1 MILLN
6 SPITR
11 IGGKKLLRK
20 TICERF
26 PDTGT
31 FDRYIEVFGG
41 AGWVLFYKD
50 KHAKLEVYNDADGGL
65 VNLMRCIKYHAGEL
79 QRELDGYCNSRE
91 FFKDISAQINVR
103 GLTDIQR
110 AARYFLQMK
119 LSFGADGRTYGCN
132 IKNLGNAMEYLTDV
146 QHRLMS
152 SSVVIEHKDFEDLIK
167 VYDRQKAL
175 FYCDPPYHTT
185 EKYYDVEFTEADHVR
200 LRDTLS
206 KIKGKFLLSYND
218 DEFIREL
225 YKGFKTEPVKRSNNL
240 STGDFKELIITNY

>member
-1 MILLN
+1 MN

-26 PDTGT
+26 PED

-50 KHAKLEVYNDADGGL
+50 RHAKLEVYNDADGEL

-79 QRELDGYCNSRE
+79 QREIDGYCNARE
-91 FFKDISAQINVR
+91 FFEDISVQINVR
-103 GLTDIQR
+103 GFTDIQR
-110 AARYFLQMK
+110 AARYFLRMK

-132 IKNLGNAMEYLTDV
+132 TKNLSNAIEYLTDV
-146 QHRLMS
+146 QRRLLS
-152 SSVVIEHKDFEDLIK
+152 TSVVIEHKDFENLIK
-167 VYDRQKAL
+167 VYDRPKAL

-185 EKYYDVEFTEADHVR
+185 EKYYDVQFTEADHIR
-200 LRDTLS
+200 LQNTLTA
-206 KIKGKFLLSYND
+206 IKGRFLLSYND
-218 DEFIREL
+218 DDFVRDL
-225 YKGFKTEPVKRSNNL
+225 YKGFNISAVERNNSL
-240 STGDFKELIITNY
+240 SVGKFKELIITNY

>member
-1 MILLN
+1 MN

-26 PDTGT
+26 PED

-50 KHAKLEVYNDADGGL
+50 RHAKLEVYNDADGEL

-79 QRELDGYCNSRE
+79 QHELDGYCNARE
-91 FFKDISAQINVR
+91 FFEDVLAQTKVR

-110 AARYFLQMK
+110 AARYFVRMK
-119 LSFGADGRTYGCN
+119 LSFGADGRSYGCN
-132 IKNLGNAMEYLTDV
+132 SKNITNSVNYLTDV
-146 QHRLMS
+146 QQRLK
-152 SSVVIEHKDFEDLIK
+152 SVVIEHKDFENLIK
-167 VYDRQKAL
+167 VYDRPKAF

-185 EKYYDVEFTEADHVR
+185 EKYYDVQFAEADHIR
-200 LRDTLS
+200 LRDTLTA
-206 KIKGKFLLSYND
+206 IKGKFLLSYND
-218 DEFIREL
+218 DDFVREL
-225 YKGFKTEPVKRSNNL
+225 YKNFNISAVERNNSL
-240 STGDFKELIITNY
+240 SVGRFKELIITNY

>member
-1 MILLN
+1 MN

-26 PDTGT
+26 PAEGT

-50 KHAKLEVYNDADGGL
+50 RHAKLEVYNDADGGL

-79 QRELDGYCNSRE
+79 QRELDGYCNARE
-91 FFKDISAQINVR
+91 FFEDASAQLDTS

-110 AARYFLQMK
+110 ATRYFLRMK
-119 LSFGADGRTYGCN
+119 ISFGADGRTYGCN
-132 IKNLGNAMEYLTDV
+132 AKNLSNAVEYLTDV
-146 QHRLMS
+146 QRRLMS
-152 SSVVIEHKDFEDLIK
+152 TSVVIEHKDFENLIK
-167 VYDRQKAL
+167 VYDRPKAL
-175 FYCDPPYHTT
+175 FYCDPPYHGT
-185 EKYYDVEFTEADHVR
+185 EKYYDVSFTEADHIR
-200 LRDTLS
+200 LWDTLS

-218 DEFIREL
+218 DDFIRDL
-225 YKGFKTEPVKRSNNL
+225 YNGFKIEPVKRNNNI
-240 STGDFKELIITNY
+240 STGNFKELIITNY